1 MKYEKW
7 QHQTALFLGSQTISL
22 FGSSLVQYAIF
33 WYLTLETQS
42 GVIMTLSTIFGFLPT
57 FFISPF
63 AGVWADRYNRKR
75 LIVLSDGIIA
85 LSTLVLILLFL
96 AKQRSIW
103 ILLATSA
110 IRALGAG
117 IQMPA
122 VGAILPQIAPEKELT
137 RINGLNGSIQAVVML
152 VSPMISGALYQ
163 FAPMEGIFLIDIVT
177 AALAIAILVFFL
189 KVPTHEKASQE
200 QVSNYLQ
207 DMKLGFSYIQ
217 NHTFIKRLFLYFS
230 LAFFMA
236 APVSFLSPLQVA
248 RSFGDDV
255 WRLTAIEIAFSIGM
269 IGGGLWIASW
279 GGFKNR
285 IHSIAF
291 AIGALGLCTFGMG
304 AYVAAVVAGAV
315 GMSLGIVLG
324 VGRGGSGNVEIRGA
338 PLVLNVFGLVG
349 LVIPLLNAPSM
360 TLLQEKVEEDFLGR
374 VFGVQSMVASA
385 MMPLGMLVFG
395 PLADRMAIEILMA
408 VSGVLLMVVAFFAI
422 RDRVLLEAGKPEPS
436 DTGKESN

>member
-7 QHQTALFLGSQTISL
+7 QRQTALFLGSQTISL

-75 LIVLSDGIIA
+75 LIVLSDGITA
-85 LSTLVLILLFL
+85 LSTLVLVLLFL
-96 AKQRSIW
+96 AGQRSIW

-110 IRALGAG
+110 IRAIGAG

-122 VGAILPQIAPEKELT
+122 VGAILPQIVPEKELT

-163 FAPMEGIFLIDIVT
+163 FAPMEGIFMIDIVT
-177 AALAIAILVFFL
+177 AALAIAIMVFLL

-207 DMKLGFSYIQ
+207 DMKLGFRYIQ
-217 NHTFIKRLFLYFS
+217 NHAFIKRLFLYFS

-248 RSFGDDV
+248 RSFGEDV

-291 AIGALGLCTFGMG
+291 AIGAMGLCTFGMG
-304 AYVAAVVAGAV
+304 VIPNFWIYLFL
-315 GMSLGIVLG
+315 M
-324 VGRGGSGNVEIRGA
+324 
-338 PLVLNVFGLVG
+338 GLVG

-374 VFGVQSMVASA
+374 VFGVQSMVASS
-385 MMPLGMLVFG
+385 MMPLGMLIFG

-408 VSGVLLMVVAFFAI
+408 VSGVFLMVVAFFAI

-436 DTGKESN
+436 DTGKE

>member
-7 QHQTALFLGSQTISL
+7 QRQTALFLGSQTISL

-75 LIVLSDGIIA
+75 LIVLSDGITA
-85 LSTLVLILLFL
+85 LSTLVLVLLFL
-96 AKQRSIW
+96 AGQRSIW

-110 IRALGAG
+110 IRAIGAG

-122 VGAILPQIAPEKELT
+122 VGAILPQIVPEKELT

-163 FAPMEGIFLIDIVT
+163 FAPMEGIFMIDIVT
-177 AALAIAILVFFL
+177 AALAIAIMVFLL

-207 DMKLGFSYIQ
+207 DMKLGFRYIQ
-217 NHTFIKRLFLYFS
+217 NHDFIKRLFLYFS

-248 RSFGDDV
+248 RSFGEDV

-291 AIGALGLCTFGMG
+291 AIGAMGLCTFGMG
-304 AYVAAVVAGAV
+304 VIPNFWIYLFL
-315 GMSLGIVLG
+315 M
-324 VGRGGSGNVEIRGA
+324 
-338 PLVLNVFGLVG
+338 GLVG

-374 VFGVQSMVASA
+374 VFGVQSMVASS
-385 MMPLGMLVFG
+385 MMPLGMLIFG

-422 RDRVLLEAGKPEPS
+422 RDRVLLEAGKPGAS
-436 DTGKESN
+436 DTGKE

>member
-7 QHQTALFLGSQTISL
+7 QRQTALFLGSQTISL

-33 WYLTLETQS
+33 WYLTLETKS
-42 GVIMTLSTIFGFLPT
+42 GAIMTLSTLFGFLPT

-75 LIVLSDGIIA
+75 LIVLSDGITA
-85 LSTLVLILLFL
+85 LSTLVLVLLFL
-96 AKQRSIW
+96 AGQRSIW

-122 VGAILPQIAPEKELT
+122 VGAILPQIVPEKELT

-177 AALAIAILVFFL
+177 AALAIAILVFL
-189 KVPTHEKASQE
+189 LIVPTHEKASQE

-207 DMKLGFSYIQ
+207 DMQSGFRYIQ
-217 NHTFIKRLFLYFS
+217 NHAFIKRLFLYFS

-279 GGFKNR
+279 GGFRNR
-285 IHSIAF
+285 IHSVAAAIAVM
-291 AIGALGLCTFGMG
+291 GLCTFGMG
-304 AYVAAVVAGAV
+304 VIPDFWIYLLL
-315 GMSLGIVLG
+315 M
-324 VGRGGSGNVEIRGA
+324 
-338 PLVLNVFGLVG
+338 GLVG
-349 LVIPLLNAPSM
+349 LFIPLLNAPSM

-374 VFGVQSMVASA
+374 VFGVQSMVASS

-395 PLADRMAIEILMA
+395 PLADRMAIELLMA
-408 VSGVLLMVVAFFAI
+408 VSGALLMIVAFFAI
-422 RDRVLLEAGKPEPS
+422 RDRVLVEAGKPEAP
-436 DTGKESN
+436 DTGNE

>member
-7 QHQTALFLGSQTISL
+7 QRQTALFLGSQTISL

-75 LIVLSDGIIA
+75 LIVLSDGITA
-85 LSTLVLILLFL
+85 LSTLVLVLLFL
-96 AKQRSIW
+96 AGQRSIW

-110 IRALGAG
+110 IRAIGAG

-122 VGAILPQIAPEKELT
+122 VGAILPQIVPEKELT

-163 FAPMEGIFLIDIVT
+163 FAPMISGALYQFAPMEGIFMIDIVT
-177 AALAIAILVFFL
+177 AALAIAIMVFLL

-207 DMKLGFSYIQ
+207 DMKLGFRYIQ
-217 NHTFIKRLFLYFS
+217 NHAFIKRLFLYFS

-248 RSFGDDV
+248 RSFGEDV

-269 IGGGLWIASW
+269 ISGGLWIASW

-291 AIGALGLCTFGMG
+291 AIGAMGLCTFGMG
-304 AYVAAVVAGAV
+304 VIPNFWIYLFL
-315 GMSLGIVLG
+315 M
-324 VGRGGSGNVEIRGA
+324 
-338 PLVLNVFGLVG
+338 GLVG

-374 VFGVQSMVASA
+374 VFGVQSMVASS
-385 MMPLGMLVFG
+385 MMPLGMLIFG

-408 VSGVLLMVVAFFAI
+408 VSGVFLMVVAFFAI

-436 DTGKESN
+436 DTGKE

>member
-1 MKYEKW
+1 MSKNMKYEKW
-7 QHQTALFLGSQTISL
+7 QRQTALFLGSQTISL

-85 LSTLVLILLFL
+85 LSTLVLVLLFL
-96 AKQRSIW
+96 AGQRSIW

-122 VGAILPQIAPEKELT
+122 VGAILPQIVPEKELT

-177 AALAIAILVFFL
+177 AALAIAILVFL
-189 KVPTHEKASQE
+189 LNVPTHEKASQE

-207 DMKLGFSYIQ
+207 DLQLGFRYIQ
-217 NHTFIKRLFLYFS
+217 NHAFIKRLFLYFS

-285 IHSIAF
+285 IHSIAA
-291 AIGALGLCTFGMG
+291 AIAVMGLCSFGMG
-304 AYVAAVVAGAV
+304 VIPNFWIYLFL
-315 GMSLGIVLG
+315 M
-324 VGRGGSGNVEIRGA
+324 
-338 PLVLNVFGLVG
+338 GLVG
-349 LVIPLLNAPSM
+349 LFIPLLNAPSM

-374 VFGVQSMVASA
+374 VFGVQSMVASS
-385 MMPLGMLVFG
+385 MMPLGMLIFG

-408 VSGVLLMVVAFFAI
+408 VSGVFLMVVAFFAI
-422 RDRVLLEAGKPEPS
+422 RDRVLLEAGKPEAS
-436 DTGKESN
+436 DTGKE

>member
-7 QHQTALFLGSQTISL
+7 QRQTALFLGSQTISL

-75 LIVLSDGIIA
+75 LIVLSDGITA
-85 LSTLVLILLFL
+85 LSTLVLVLLFL
-96 AKQRSIW
+96 AGQRSIW

-110 IRALGAG
+110 IRAIGAG

-122 VGAILPQIAPEKELT
+122 VGAILPQIVPEKELT

-163 FAPMEGIFLIDIVT
+163 FAPMEGIFMIDIVT
-177 AALAIAILVFFL
+177 AALAIAIMVFLL

-207 DMKLGFSYIQ
+207 DMKLGFRYIQ
-217 NHTFIKRLFLYFS
+217 NHAFIKRLFLYFS
-230 LAFFMA
+230 LAFLMA

-248 RSFGDDV
+248 RSFGEDV

-291 AIGALGLCTFGMG
+291 AIGAMGLCTFGMG
-304 AYVAAVVAGAV
+304 VIPNFWIYLFL
-315 GMSLGIVLG
+315 M
-324 VGRGGSGNVEIRGA
+324 
-338 PLVLNVFGLVG
+338 GLVG

-374 VFGVQSMVASA
+374 VFGVQSMVASS
-385 MMPLGMLVFG
+385 MMPLGMLIFG

-408 VSGVLLMVVAFFAI
+408 VSGVFLMVVAFFAI
-422 RDRVLLEAGKPEPS
+422 SDRVLLEAGKPEPS
-436 DTGKESN
+436 NTGKE

>member
-1 MKYEKW
+1 MSKNKKYEKW
-7 QHQTALFLGSQTISL
+7 QRQTALFLGSQTISL

-75 LIVLSDGIIA
+75 LIVLSDGITA
-85 LSTLVLILLFL
+85 LSTLVLVLLFL
-96 AKQRSIW
+96 AGQRSIW

-110 IRALGAG
+110 IRAVGAG

-122 VGAILPQIAPEKELT
+122 VGAILPQIVPEKELT

-177 AALAIAILVFFL
+177 AALAIAILVFL
-189 KVPTHEKASQE
+189 LNVPTHEKASQE

-207 DMKLGFSYIQ
+207 DLQLGFRYIQ
-217 NHTFIKRLFLYFS
+217 SHTFIKRLFLYFS

-291 AIGALGLCTFGMG
+291 AIGAMGLCTFGMG
-304 AYVAAVVAGAV
+304 VIPNFWIYLFL
-315 GMSLGIVLG
+315 M
-324 VGRGGSGNVEIRGA
+324 
-338 PLVLNVFGLVG
+338 GLVG

-374 VFGVQSMVASA
+374 VFGVQSMVASS
-385 MMPLGMLVFG
+385 MMPLGMLIFG

-408 VSGVLLMVVAFFAI
+408 VSGVFLMVVAFFAI
-422 RDRVLLEAGKPEPS
+422 RDRVLLEAGKPEAS
-436 DTGKESN
+436 DTGKE

>member
-7 QHQTALFLGSQTISL
+7 QRQTALFLGSQTISL

-75 LIVLSDGIIA
+75 LIVLSDGITA
-85 LSTLVLILLFL
+85 LSTLVLVLLFL
-96 AKQRSIW
+96 AGQRSIW

-110 IRALGAG
+110 IRAIGAG

-122 VGAILPQIAPEKELT
+122 VGAILPQIVPEKELT

-163 FAPMEGIFLIDIVT
+163 FAPMEGIFMIDIVT
-177 AALAIAILVFFL
+177 AALAIAIMVFLL

-207 DMKLGFSYIQ
+207 DMKLGFRYIQ
-217 NHTFIKRLFLYFS
+217 NHDFIKRLFLYFS

-248 RSFGDDV
+248 RSFGEDV

-291 AIGALGLCTFGMG
+291 AIGAMGLCTFGMG
-304 AYVAAVVAGAV
+304 VIPNFWIYLFL
-315 GMSLGIVLG
+315 M
-324 VGRGGSGNVEIRGA
+324 
-338 PLVLNVFGLVG
+338 GLVG

-374 VFGVQSMVASA
+374 VFGVQSMVASS
-385 MMPLGMLVFG
+385 MMPLGMLIFG

-408 VSGVLLMVVAFFAI
+408 VSGVFLMVVAFFAI

-436 DTGKESN
+436 DTGKE

>member
-7 QHQTALFLGSQTISL
+7 QRQTALFLGSQTISL

-75 LIVLSDGIIA
+75 LIVLSDGITA
-85 LSTLVLILLFL
+85 LSTLVLVLLFL
-96 AKQRSIW
+96 AGQRSIW

-110 IRALGAG
+110 IRAIGAG

-122 VGAILPQIAPEKELT
+122 VGAILPQIVPEKELT

-163 FAPMEGIFLIDIVT
+163 FAPMEGIFMIDIVT
-177 AALAIAILVFFL
+177 AALAIAIMVFLL

-207 DMKLGFSYIQ
+207 DMKLGFRYIQ
-217 NHTFIKRLFLYFS
+217 NHAFIKRLFLYFS

-291 AIGALGLCTFGMG
+291 AIGAMGLCTFGMG
-304 AYVAAVVAGAV
+304 VIPNFWIYLFL
-315 GMSLGIVLG
+315 M
-324 VGRGGSGNVEIRGA
+324 
-338 PLVLNVFGLVG
+338 GLVG

-374 VFGVQSMVASA
+374 VFGVQSMVASS
-385 MMPLGMLVFG
+385 MMPLGMLIFG

-408 VSGVLLMVVAFFAI
+408 VSGVFLMVVAFFAI
-422 RDRVLLEAGKPEPS
+422 RDRVLLETGKPEPS
-436 DTGKESN
+436 DTGKE

>member
-7 QHQTALFLGSQTISL
+7 QRQTALFLGSQTISL

-33 WYLTLETQS
+33 WYLTLETKS
-42 GVIMTLSTIFGFLPT
+42 GAIMTLSTLFGFLPT

-75 LIVLSDGIIA
+75 LIVLSDGITA
-85 LSTLVLILLFL
+85 LSTLVLVLLFL
-96 AKQRSIW
+96 AGQRSIW

-122 VGAILPQIAPEKELT
+122 VGAILPQIVPEKELT

-163 FAPMEGIFLIDIVT
+163 FAPMEGIFMIDIVT
-177 AALAIAILVFFL
+177 AALAIAILVFLL

-207 DMKLGFSYIQ
+207 DMQSGFRYIQ
-217 NHTFIKRLFLYFS
+217 SHTFIKRLFLYFS

-285 IHSIAF
+285 IHSVAAAIAVM
-291 AIGALGLCTFGMG
+291 GLCTFGMG
-304 AYVAAVVAGAV
+304 VIPDFWIYLLL
-315 GMSLGIVLG
+315 M
-324 VGRGGSGNVEIRGA
+324 
-338 PLVLNVFGLVG
+338 GLVG
-349 LVIPLLNAPSM
+349 LFIPLLNAPSM

-374 VFGVQSMVASA
+374 VFGVQSMVASS

-395 PLADRMAIEILMA
+395 PLADRMAIELLMA
-408 VSGVLLMVVAFFAI
+408 VSGALLMIVAFFAI
-422 RDRVLLEAGKPEPS
+422 RDRVLVEAGKPEAP
-436 DTGKESN
+436 DTGNE

>member
-7 QHQTALFLGSQTISL
+7 QRQTALFLGSQTISL

-75 LIVLSDGIIA
+75 LIVLSDGITA
-85 LSTLVLILLFL
+85 LSTLVLVLLFL
-96 AKQRSIW
+96 AGQRSIW

-110 IRALGAG
+110 IRAIGAG

-122 VGAILPQIAPEKELT
+122 VGAILPQIVPEKELT

-163 FAPMEGIFLIDIVT
+163 FAPMEGIFMIDIVT
-177 AALAIAILVFFL
+177 AALAIAIMVFLL

-207 DMKLGFSYIQ
+207 DMKLGFRYIQ
-217 NHTFIKRLFLYFS
+217 NHAFIKRLFLYFS

-248 RSFGDDV
+248 RSFGEDV

-269 IGGGLWIASW
+269 ISGGLWIASW

-285 IHSIAF
+285 IHSIAA
-291 AIGALGLCTFGMG
+291 AIAVMGLCTFGMG
-304 AYVAAVVAGAV
+304 VIPNFWIYLFL
-315 GMSLGIVLG
+315 M
-324 VGRGGSGNVEIRGA
+324 
-338 PLVLNVFGLVG
+338 GLVG
-349 LVIPLLNAPSM
+349 LFIPLLNAPSM
-360 TLLQEKVEEDFLGR
+360 TLLQENVEEDFLGR

-395 PLADRMAIEILMA
+395 PLADRIAIEILMA
-408 VSGVLLMVVAFFAI
+408 VSGLFLMVVAFFAI

>member
-7 QHQTALFLGSQTISL
+7 QRQTALFLGSQTISL

-75 LIVLSDGIIA
+75 LIVLSDGITA
-85 LSTLVLILLFL
+85 LSTLVLVLLFL
-96 AKQRSIW
+96 AGQRSIW

-110 IRALGAG
+110 IRAVGAG

-122 VGAILPQIAPEKELT
+122 VGAILPQIVPEKELT

-163 FAPMEGIFLIDIVT
+163 FAPMEGIFMIDIVT
-177 AALAIAILVFFL
+177 AALAIAIMVFLL

-200 QVSNYLQ
+200 QVSNYLE

-217 NHTFIKRLFLYFS
+217 NHAFIKRLFLYFS

-248 RSFGDDV
+248 RSFGEDV

-291 AIGALGLCTFGMG
+291 AIGAMGLCTFGMG
-304 AYVAAVVAGAV
+304 VIPNFWIYLFL
-315 GMSLGIVLG
+315 M
-324 VGRGGSGNVEIRGA
+324 
-338 PLVLNVFGLVG
+338 GLVG

-374 VFGVQSMVASA
+374 VFGVQSMVSSS
-385 MMPLGMLVFG
+385 MMPLGMLIFG

-408 VSGVLLMVVAFFAI
+408 VSGVFLMVVAFFAI

-436 DTGKESN
+436 DIEEE

>member
-7 QHQTALFLGSQTISL
+7 QRQTALFLGSQTISL

-75 LIVLSDGIIA
+75 LIVLSDGITA
-85 LSTLVLILLFL
+85 LSTLVLVLLFL
-96 AKQRSIW
+96 AGQRSIW

-110 IRALGAG
+110 IRAIGAG

-122 VGAILPQIAPEKELT
+122 VGAILPQIVPEKELT

-163 FAPMEGIFLIDIVT
+163 FAPMEGIFMIDIVT
-177 AALAIAILVFFL
+177 AALAIAIMVFLL

-207 DMKLGFSYIQ
+207 DMKLGFRYIQ
-217 NHTFIKRLFLYFS
+217 NHAFIKRLFLYFS
-230 LAFFMA
+230 LAFLMA

-291 AIGALGLCTFGMG
+291 AIGAMGLCTFGMG
-304 AYVAAVVAGAV
+304 VIPNFWIYLFL
-315 GMSLGIVLG
+315 M
-324 VGRGGSGNVEIRGA
+324 
-338 PLVLNVFGLVG
+338 GLVG

-360 TLLQEKVEEDFLGR
+360 TLLQEKVEDDFLGR
-374 VFGVQSMVASA
+374 VFGVQSMVASS
-385 MMPLGMLVFG
+385 MMPLGMLIFG

-408 VSGVLLMVVAFFAI
+408 VSGVFLMVVAFFAI

-436 DTGKESN
+436 DTGKE

>member
-1 MKYEKW
+1 MIKQIKYEKW
-7 QHQTALFLGSQTISL
+7 QRQTALFLGSQTISL

-85 LSTLVLILLFL
+85 LSTLVLVLLFL
-96 AKQRSIW
+96 AGQRSIW

-189 KVPTHEKASQE
+189 KVSTHEKASQE

-285 IHSIAF
+285 IHSIAA
-291 AIGALGLCTFGMG
+291 AIAVMGLCSFGMG
-304 AYVAAVVAGAV
+304 VIPNFWIYLFL
-315 GMSLGIVLG
+315 M
-324 VGRGGSGNVEIRGA
+324 
-338 PLVLNVFGLVG
+338 GLVG
-349 LVIPLLNAPSM
+349 LFIPLLNAPSM

-408 VSGVLLMVVAFFAI
+408 VSGLFLMVVAFFAI

>member
-1 MKYEKW
+1 MIKNMKYEKW
-7 QHQTALFLGSQTISL
+7 QRQTALFLGSQTISL

-75 LIVLSDGIIA
+75 LIVLSDGITA
-85 LSTLVLILLFL
+85 LSTLVLVLLFL
-96 AKQRSIW
+96 AGQRSIW

-110 IRALGAG
+110 IRAIGAG

-122 VGAILPQIAPEKELT
+122 VGAILPQIVPEKELT

-163 FAPMEGIFLIDIVT
+163 FAPMEGIFMIDIVT
-177 AALAIAILVFFL
+177 AALAIAIMVFLL

-207 DMKLGFSYIQ
+207 DMKLGFRYIQ
-217 NHTFIKRLFLYFS
+217 NHAFIKRLFLYFS
-230 LAFFMA
+230 LAFLMA

-255 WRLTAIEIAFSIGM
+255 WRLTAIEIAFFIGM

-291 AIGALGLCTFGMG
+291 AIGAMGLCTFGMG
-304 AYVAAVVAGAV
+304 VIPNFWIYLFL
-315 GMSLGIVLG
+315 M
-324 VGRGGSGNVEIRGA
+324 
-338 PLVLNVFGLVG
+338 GLVG

-360 TLLQEKVEEDFLGR
+360 TLLQEKIEEDFLGR
-374 VFGVQSMVASA
+374 VFGVQSMVSSS
-385 MMPLGMLVFG
+385 MMPLGMLIFG

-408 VSGVLLMVVAFFAI
+408 VSGALLMVVAFFAI

-436 DTGKESN
+436 NTGKE

>member
-1 MKYEKW
+1 MINKMKYEKW
-7 QHQTALFLGSQTISL
+7 QRQTALFLGSQTISL

-33 WYLTLETQS
+33 WYLTLETKS

-75 LIVLSDGIIA
+75 LIVLSDGITA
-85 LSTLVLILLFL
+85 LSTLVLVLLFL
-96 AKQRSIW
+96 AGQRSIW

-110 IRALGAG
+110 IRAVGAG

-122 VGAILPQIAPEKELT
+122 VGAILPQIVPEKELT

-189 KVPTHEKASQE
+189 KVPTHAKASHE

-207 DMKLGFSYIQ
+207 DMKLGFRYIQ
-217 NHTFIKRLFLYFS
+217 NHAFIKRLFLYFS
-230 LAFFMA
+230 LAFLMA

-248 RSFGDDV
+248 RSFGEDV

-291 AIGALGLCTFGMG
+291 AIGAMGLCTFGMG
-304 AYVAAVVAGAV
+304 VIPNFWIYLFL
-315 GMSLGIVLG
+315 M
-324 VGRGGSGNVEIRGA
+324 
-338 PLVLNVFGLVG
+338 GLVG

-374 VFGVQSMVASA
+374 VFGVQSMVSSS
-385 MMPLGMLVFG
+385 MMPLGMLIFG

-408 VSGVLLMVVAFFAI
+408 VSGVFLMVVAVFAI

-436 DTGKESN
+436 DGE

>member
-1 MKYEKW
+1 MIKNMKYEKW
-7 QHQTALFLGSQTISL
+7 QRQTALFLGSQTISL

-75 LIVLSDGIIA
+75 LIVLSDGITA
-85 LSTLVLILLFL
+85 LSTLVLVLLFL
-96 AKQRSIW
+96 AGQRSIW

-110 IRALGAG
+110 IRAIGAG

-122 VGAILPQIAPEKELT
+122 VGAILPQIVPEKELT

-163 FAPMEGIFLIDIVT
+163 FAPMEGIFMIDIVT
-177 AALAIAILVFFL
+177 AALAIAIMVFLL

-207 DMKLGFSYIQ
+207 DMKLGFRYIQ
-217 NHTFIKRLFLYFS
+217 NHAFIKRLFLYFS
-230 LAFFMA
+230 LAFLMA

-291 AIGALGLCTFGMG
+291 AIGAMGLCTFGMG
-304 AYVAAVVAGAV
+304 VIPNFWIYLFL
-315 GMSLGIVLG
+315 M
-324 VGRGGSGNVEIRGA
+324 
-338 PLVLNVFGLVG
+338 GLVG

-360 TLLQEKVEEDFLGR
+360 TLLQEKVEEVFLGR
-374 VFGVQSMVASA
+374 VFGVQSMVASS
-385 MMPLGMLVFG
+385 MMPLGMLIFG

-408 VSGVLLMVVAFFAI
+408 VSGVFLMVVAFFAI
-422 RDRVLLEAGKPEPS
+422 SDRVLLEAGKPEPS
-436 DTGKESN
+436 DTGKE

>member
-7 QHQTALFLGSQTISL
+7 QRQTALFLGSQTISL

-33 WYLTLETQS
+33 WYLTLETKS

-75 LIVLSDGIIA
+75 LIVLSDGITA
-85 LSTLVLILLFL
+85 LSTLVLVLLFL
-96 AKQRSIW
+96 AGQRSIW

-110 IRALGAG
+110 IRAVGAG

-122 VGAILPQIAPEKELT
+122 VGAILPQIVPEKELT

-189 KVPTHEKASQE
+189 KVPTHAKASHE

-207 DMKLGFSYIQ
+207 DMKLGFRYIQ
-217 NHTFIKRLFLYFS
+217 NHAFIKRLFLYFS
-230 LAFFMA
+230 LAFLMA

-248 RSFGDDV
+248 RSFGEDV

-291 AIGALGLCTFGMG
+291 AIGAMGLCTFGMG
-304 AYVAAVVAGAV
+304 VIPNFWIYLFL
-315 GMSLGIVLG
+315 M
-324 VGRGGSGNVEIRGA
+324 
-338 PLVLNVFGLVG
+338 GLVG

-374 VFGVQSMVASA
+374 VFGVQSMVSSS
-385 MMPLGMLVFG
+385 MMPLGMLIFG

-408 VSGVLLMVVAFFAI
+408 VSGVFLMVVAVFAI

-436 DTGKESN
+436 DGE

>member
-7 QHQTALFLGSQTISL
+7 QRQTALFLGSQTISL

-75 LIVLSDGIIA
+75 LIVLSDGITA
-85 LSTLVLILLFL
+85 LSTLVLVLLFL
-96 AKQRSIW
+96 AGQRSIW

-110 IRALGAG
+110 IRAIGAG

-122 VGAILPQIAPEKELT
+122 VGAILPQIVPEKELT

-163 FAPMEGIFLIDIVT
+163 FAPMEGIFMIDIVT
-177 AALAIAILVFFL
+177 AALAIAIMVFLL

-207 DMKLGFSYIQ
+207 DMKLGFRYIQ
-217 NHTFIKRLFLYFS
+217 NHAFIKRLFLYFS

-291 AIGALGLCTFGMG
+291 AIGAMGLCTFGMG
-304 AYVAAVVAGAV
+304 VIPNFWIYLFL
-315 GMSLGIVLG
+315 M
-324 VGRGGSGNVEIRGA
+324 
-338 PLVLNVFGLVG
+338 GLVG

-374 VFGVQSMVASA
+374 VFGVQSMVASS
-385 MMPLGMLVFG
+385 MMPLGMLIFG

-408 VSGVLLMVVAFFAI
+408 VSGVFLMVVAFFAI

-436 DTGKESN
+436 DTGKE

>member
-1 MKYEKW
+1 MIKQIKYEKW
-7 QHQTALFLGSQTISL
+7 QRQTALFLGSQTISL

-85 LSTLVLILLFL
+85 LSTLVLVLLFL
-96 AKQRSIW
+96 AGQRSIW

-177 AALAIAILVFFL
+177 AALAIAIMVFLL

-207 DMKLGFSYIQ
+207 DMKLGFRYIQ
-217 NHTFIKRLFLYFS
+217 NHAFIKRLFLYFS

-285 IHSIAF
+285 IHSIAA
-291 AIGALGLCTFGMG
+291 AIAVMGLCSFGMG
-304 AYVAAVVAGAV
+304 VIPNFWIYLFL
-315 GMSLGIVLG
+315 M
-324 VGRGGSGNVEIRGA
+324 
-338 PLVLNVFGLVG
+338 GLVG
-349 LVIPLLNAPSM
+349 LFIPLLNAPSM

-408 VSGVLLMVVAFFAI
+408 VSGLFLMVVAFFAI

>member
-7 QHQTALFLGSQTISL
+7 QRQTALFLGSQTISL

-75 LIVLSDGIIA
+75 LIVLSDGITA
-85 LSTLVLILLFL
+85 LSTLVLVLLFL
-96 AKQRSIW
+96 AGQRSIW

-110 IRALGAG
+110 IRAIGAG

-122 VGAILPQIAPEKELT
+122 VGAILPQIVPEKELT

-163 FAPMEGIFLIDIVT
+163 FAPMEGIFMIDIVT
-177 AALAIAILVFFL
+177 AALAIAIMVFLL

-207 DMKLGFSYIQ
+207 DMKLGFRYIQ
-217 NHTFIKRLFLYFS
+217 NHAFIKRLFLYFS
-230 LAFFMA
+230 LAFLMA

-291 AIGALGLCTFGMG
+291 AIGAMGLCTFGMG
-304 AYVAAVVAGAV
+304 VIPNFWIYLFL
-315 GMSLGIVLG
+315 M
-324 VGRGGSGNVEIRGA
+324 
-338 PLVLNVFGLVG
+338 GLVG

-374 VFGVQSMVASA
+374 VFGVQSMVASS
-385 MMPLGMLVFG
+385 MMPLGMLIFG

-408 VSGVLLMVVAFFAI
+408 VSGVFLMVVAFFAI

-436 DTGKESN
+436 DTGKE

>member
-1 MKYEKW
+1 MIPNEGERSHFGDTSPCPQQGSESSVIKNMKYEKW
-7 QHQTALFLGSQTISL
+7 QRQTALFLGSQTISL

-75 LIVLSDGIIA
+75 LIVLSDGITA
-85 LSTLVLILLFL
+85 LSTLVLVLLFL
-96 AKQRSIW
+96 AGQRSIW

-110 IRALGAG
+110 IRAVGAG

-122 VGAILPQIAPEKELT
+122 VGAILPQIVPEKELT

-163 FAPMEGIFLIDIVT
+163 FAPMEGIFMIDIVT
-177 AALAIAILVFFL
+177 AALAIAIMVFLL

-207 DMKLGFSYIQ
+207 DMKLGFRYIQ
-217 NHTFIKRLFLYFS
+217 NHAFIKRLFLYFS

-291 AIGALGLCTFGMG
+291 AIGAMGLCTFGMG
-304 AYVAAVVAGAV
+304 VIPNFWIYLFL
-315 GMSLGIVLG
+315 M
-324 VGRGGSGNVEIRGA
+324 
-338 PLVLNVFGLVG
+338 GLVG

-374 VFGVQSMVASA
+374 VFGVQSMVASS
-385 MMPLGMLVFG
+385 MMPLGMLIFG

-408 VSGVLLMVVAFFAI
+408 VSGVFLMVVAFFAI

-436 DTGKESN
+436 DTGKE

>member
-7 QHQTALFLGSQTISL
+7 QRQTALFLGSQTISL

-75 LIVLSDGIIA
+75 LIVLSDGITA
-85 LSTLVLILLFL
+85 LSTLVLVLLFL
-96 AKQRSIW
+96 AGQRSIW

-110 IRALGAG
+110 IRAVGAG

-122 VGAILPQIAPEKELT
+122 VGAILPQIVPEKELT

-152 VSPMISGALYQ
+152 ISPMISGALYQ
-163 FAPMEGIFLIDIVT
+163 FAPMEGIFMIDIVT
-177 AALAIAILVFFL
+177 AALAIAIMVFLL

-207 DMKLGFSYIQ
+207 DMKSGFRYIQ
-217 NHTFIKRLFLYFS
+217 NHAFIKRLFLYFS

-248 RSFGDDV
+248 RSFGEDV

-291 AIGALGLCTFGMG
+291 AIGAMGLCTLGMG
-304 AYVAAVVAGAV
+304 VIPNFWIYLFL
-315 GMSLGIVLG
+315 M
-324 VGRGGSGNVEIRGA
+324 
-338 PLVLNVFGLVG
+338 GLIG

-374 VFGVQSMVASA
+374 VFGVQSMVSSS
-385 MMPLGMLVFG
+385 MMPLGMLIFG

-408 VSGVLLMVVAFFAI
+408 VSGVFLMVVAFFAI
-422 RDRVLLEAGKPEPS
+422 RDRVLLEAGKPEAS
-436 DTGKESN
+436 DGE

>member
-1 MKYEKW
+1 MIKQIKYEKW
-7 QHQTALFLGSQTISL
+7 QRQTALFLGSQTISL

-85 LSTLVLILLFL
+85 LSTLVLVLLFL
-96 AKQRSIW
+96 AGQRSIW

-177 AALAIAILVFFL
+177 AALAIAIMVFLL

-230 LAFFMA
+230 LAFFMT

-285 IHSIAF
+285 IHSIAA
-291 AIGALGLCTFGMG
+291 AIAVMGLCSFGMG
-304 AYVAAVVAGAV
+304 VIPNFWIYLFL
-315 GMSLGIVLG
+315 M
-324 VGRGGSGNVEIRGA
+324 
-338 PLVLNVFGLVG
+338 GLVG
-349 LVIPLLNAPSM
+349 LFIPLLNAPSM

-408 VSGVLLMVVAFFAI
+408 VSGLFLMVVAFFAI

>member
-1 MKYEKW
+1 MIKQIKYEKW
-7 QHQTALFLGSQTISL
+7 QRQTTLFLGSQTISL

-85 LSTLVLILLFL
+85 LSTLVLVLLFL
-96 AKQRSIW
+96 AGQRSIW

-285 IHSIAF
+285 IHSIAA
-291 AIGALGLCTFGMG
+291 AIAVMGMCSFGMG
-304 AYVAAVVAGAV
+304 VIPNFWIYLFL
-315 GMSLGIVLG
+315 M
-324 VGRGGSGNVEIRGA
+324 
-338 PLVLNVFGLVG
+338 GLVG
-349 LVIPLLNAPSM
+349 LFIPLLNAPSM

-395 PLADRMAIEILMA
+395 PLADRLAIEILMA
-408 VSGVLLMVVAFFAI
+408 VSGLFLMVVAFFAI
-422 RDRVLLEAGKPEPS
+422 HDRVLLEAGKPEAS
-436 DTGKESN
+436 DTGKE

>member
-7 QHQTALFLGSQTISL
+7 QRQTALFLGSQTISL

-75 LIVLSDGIIA
+75 LIVLSDGITA
-85 LSTLVLILLFL
+85 LSTLVLVLLFL
-96 AKQRSIW
+96 AGQRSIW

-110 IRALGAG
+110 IRAVGAG

-122 VGAILPQIAPEKELT
+122 VGAILPQIVPEKELT

-163 FAPMEGIFLIDIVT
+163 FAPMEGIFMIDIVT
-177 AALAIAILVFFL
+177 AALAIAIMVFLL

-207 DMKLGFSYIQ
+207 DMKLGFRYIQ
-217 NHTFIKRLFLYFS
+217 NHAFIKRLFLYFS

-248 RSFGDDV
+248 RSFGEDV

-291 AIGALGLCTFGMG
+291 AIGAMGLCTFGMG
-304 AYVAAVVAGAV
+304 VIPNFWIYLFL
-315 GMSLGIVLG
+315 M
-324 VGRGGSGNVEIRGA
+324 
-338 PLVLNVFGLVG
+338 GLVG

-374 VFGVQSMVASA
+374 VFGVQSMVASS
-385 MMPLGMLVFG
+385 MMPLGMLIFG

-408 VSGVLLMVVAFFAI
+408 VSGVFLMVVAFFAI

-436 DTGKESN
+436 DTGKE

>member
-1 MKYEKW
+1 MFKNRKYEKW
-7 QHQTALFLGSQTISL
+7 QRQTALFLGSQTISL

-85 LSTLVLILLFL
+85 LSTLVLVLLFL
-96 AKQRSIW
+96 AGQRSIG

-110 IRALGAG
+110 IRAVGAG

-122 VGAILPQIAPEKELT
+122 VGAILPQIVPEKELT

-177 AALAIAILVFFL
+177 AALAIAILVFLL

-200 QVSNYLQ
+200 QVSDYWQ
-207 DMKLGFSYIQ
+207 DMKLGFRYIQ

-230 LAFFMA
+230 FAFFMA

-248 RSFGDDV
+248 RSFGEDV

-279 GGFKNR
+279 GGFRNR
-285 IHSIAF
+285 IHS
-291 AIGALGLCTFGMG
+291 
-304 AYVAAVVAGAV
+304 VAAAPVFVLRKIYRGCRIPCGYPTSSASKAV
-315 GMSLGIVLG
+315 RL
-324 VGRGGSGNVEIRGA
+324 
-338 PLVLNVFGLVG
+338 
-349 LVIPLLNAPSM
+349 
-360 TLLQEKVEEDFLGR
+360 
-374 VFGVQSMVASA
+374 
-385 MMPLGMLVFG
+385 
-395 PLADRMAIEILMA
+395 
-408 VSGVLLMVVAFFAI
+408 
-422 RDRVLLEAGKPEPS
+422 S
-436 DTGKESN
+436 DTLRLSDNRSARRALRPIVGNPQRRTRPKSDGFFFI

>member
-7 QHQTALFLGSQTISL
+7 QRQTALFLGSQTISL

-75 LIVLSDGIIA
+75 LIVLSDGITA
-85 LSTLVLILLFL
+85 LSTLVLVLLFL
-96 AKQRSIW
+96 AGQRSIW

-110 IRALGAG
+110 IRAVGAG

-122 VGAILPQIAPEKELT
+122 VGAILPQIVPEKELT

-163 FAPMEGIFLIDIVT
+163 FAPMEGIFMIDIVT
-177 AALAIAILVFFL
+177 AALAIAIMVFLL

-207 DMKLGFSYIQ
+207 DMKLGFRYIQ
-217 NHTFIKRLFLYFS
+217 NHAFIKRLFLYFS

-248 RSFGDDV
+248 RSFGEDV

-291 AIGALGLCTFGMG
+291 AIGAMGLCTFGMG
-304 AYVAAVVAGAV
+304 VIPNFWIYLFL
-315 GMSLGIVLG
+315 M
-324 VGRGGSGNVEIRGA
+324 
-338 PLVLNVFGLVG
+338 GLVG

-374 VFGVQSMVASA
+374 VFGVQSMVASS
-385 MMPLGMLVFG
+385 MMPLGMLIFG
-395 PLADRMAIEILMA
+395 PLADRIAIEILMA
-408 VSGVLLMVVAFFAI
+408 VSGVFLMVVAFFAI

-436 DTGKESN
+436 NTGKE

>member
-1 MKYEKW
+1 MIKQIKYEKW
-7 QHQTALFLGSQTISL
+7 QRQTALFLGSQTISL

-85 LSTLVLILLFL
+85 LSTLVLVLLFL
-96 AKQRSIW
+96 AGQRSIW

-137 RINGLNGSIQAVVML
+137 RINGLNGSIQAVIML

-189 KVPTHEKASQE
+189 KVTTHEKASQE

-285 IHSIAF
+285 IHSIAA
-291 AIGALGLCTFGMG
+291 AIAVMGLCSFGMG
-304 AYVAAVVAGAV
+304 VIPNFWIYLFL
-315 GMSLGIVLG
+315 M
-324 VGRGGSGNVEIRGA
+324 
-338 PLVLNVFGLVG
+338 GLVG
-349 LVIPLLNAPSM
+349 LFIPLLNAPSM

-408 VSGVLLMVVAFFAI
+408 VSGLFLMVVAFFAI

>member
-7 QHQTALFLGSQTISL
+7 QRQTALFLGSQTISL

-75 LIVLSDGIIA
+75 LIVLSDGITA
-85 LSTLVLILLFL
+85 LSTLVLVLLFL
-96 AKQRSIW
+96 AGQRSIW

-110 IRALGAG
+110 IRAIGAG

-122 VGAILPQIAPEKELT
+122 VGAILPQIVPEKELT

-163 FAPMEGIFLIDIVT
+163 FAPMEGIFMIDIVT
-177 AALAIAILVFFL
+177 AALAIAIMVFLL

-207 DMKLGFSYIQ
+207 DMKLGFRYIQ
-217 NHTFIKRLFLYFS
+217 NHDFIKRLFLYFS
-230 LAFFMA
+230 LAFLMA

-291 AIGALGLCTFGMG
+291 AIGAMGLCTFGMG
-304 AYVAAVVAGAV
+304 VIPNFWIYLFL
-315 GMSLGIVLG
+315 M
-324 VGRGGSGNVEIRGA
+324 
-338 PLVLNVFGLVG
+338 GLVG

-374 VFGVQSMVASA
+374 VFGVQSMVASS
-385 MMPLGMLVFG
+385 MMPLGMLIFG

-408 VSGVLLMVVAFFAI
+408 VSGVFLMVVAFFAI

-436 DTGKESN
+436 DTGKE

>member
-7 QHQTALFLGSQTISL
+7 QRQTALFLGSQTISL

-75 LIVLSDGIIA
+75 LIVLSDGITA
-85 LSTLVLILLFL
+85 LSTLVLVLLFL
-96 AKQRSIW
+96 AGQRSIW

-110 IRALGAG
+110 IRAIGAG

-122 VGAILPQIAPEKELT
+122 VGAILPQIVPEKELT

-163 FAPMEGIFLIDIVT
+163 FAPMEGIFMIDIGT
-177 AALAIAILVFFL
+177 AALAIAIMVFLL

-207 DMKLGFSYIQ
+207 DMKLGFRYIQ
-217 NHTFIKRLFLYFS
+217 NHAFIKRLFLYFS
-230 LAFFMA
+230 LAFLMA

-291 AIGALGLCTFGMG
+291 AIGAMGLCTFGMG
-304 AYVAAVVAGAV
+304 VIPNFWIYLFL
-315 GMSLGIVLG
+315 M
-324 VGRGGSGNVEIRGA
+324 
-338 PLVLNVFGLVG
+338 GLVG

-374 VFGVQSMVASA
+374 VFGVQSMVASS
-385 MMPLGMLVFG
+385 MMPLGMLIFG

-408 VSGVLLMVVAFFAI
+408 VSGVFLMVVAFFAI

-436 DTGKESN
+436 DTGKE